1 MERERE
7 REKERGVIIRFSKAS
22 RLKQHQRLDD
32 DVNDDR
38 KREGNDKKNAEKT
51 IRRDKNDDV
60 NDDDDARSLSLSRS
74 RTHNKI
80 RNLKSRH
87 RRHHVVPS
95 SRPLS
100 ARSARPLTWPL
111 RWLVALSSSKSS
123 SSSSKKK
130 KKKNSAARSHR
141 FSVVVL
147 LTKEY
152 YIHEYEYFLPK
163 KCPLSLYDLGF
174 RV

>member
-1 MERERE
+1 M
-7 REKERGVIIRFSKAS
+7 
-22 RLKQHQRLDD
+22 
-32 DVNDDR
+32 
-38 KREGNDKKNAEKT
+38 T
-51 IRRDKNDDV
+51 MRD
-60 NDDDDARSLSLSRS
+60 LSLSRS

-163 KCPLSLYDLGF
+163 NVLCLFMVYDLGF
-174 RV
+174 RVYKVSFFFVFFKVSLL